1 MHDFVSAGKNQIG
14 QVFECVLIMNRLQSA
29 KREQAP
35 IAPIVSIK
43 NFKNI
48 TFLLFLIQEKKELFP
63 SIVHLSTYMSNLF
76 LKRNSKRKKNNT
88 QNK

>member
-1 MHDFVSAGKNQIG
+1 MHDFVSAVKNQIG

-35 IAPIVSIK
+35 IVSIK
-43 NFKNI
+43 NLKNI
-48 TFLLFLIQEKKELFP
+48 TFLLFLIQEKKNYFQVLYICQP
-63 SIVHLSTYMSNLF
+63 ICLIYF
-76 LKRNSKRKKNNT
+76 LKEIRKEKKNNT

>member
-35 IAPIVSIK
+35 IVSIK
-43 NFKNI
+43 NFKNV